1 MGGSRSLRE
10 AGYRPHPSGETP
22 DPLLFGTSKA
32 GGLAGVP
39 PAGAWGLAPARE
51 ATLAR
56 APRMTR
62 MTTLQIEALLPD
74 QAEGAA
80 PLSVEAGWN
89 QIAADWRLML
99 GEGRGFGVRD
109 ASGSW
114 IASALVLPLGP
125 AISWISM
132 VLVTKPS
139 RRQGHGTRL
148 LQRCFAEIEATGV
161 TAGLDATELGRP
173 VYLPLGFR
181 DVYPLSRWRAEAGQR
196 HAVEPPHGV
205 RVRSA
210 GAGRPAAHRG
220 ARCGAFGVCAR
231 AHRRSPAGPGAVA
244 GACCRARRWHAGR
257 LCAGTGRTCRHAC
270 RPRGGRGGEDRAR
283 AALACDGRDAGA
295 RDPGCARPASWHHER
310 GCARRA
316 RPRLE
321 ASCACCAG
329 PARPSRTPPA
339 SSRLRA
345 RS

>member
-1 MGGSRSLRE
+1 
-10 AGYRPHPSGETP
+10 
-22 DPLLFGTSKA
+22 
-32 GGLAGVP
+32 
-39 PAGAWGLAPARE
+39 
-51 ATLAR
+51 
-56 APRMTR
+56 

-109 ASGSW
+109 ASGHW

-181 DVYPLSRWRAEAGQR
+181 DVYALSRWRAGAGQR

-210 GAGRPAAHRG
+210 GLGDLPRIVALDAAHSRFARG
-220 ARCGAFGVCAR
+220 RIVDHLLGRAPSLAPSAR
-231 AHRRSPAGPGAVA
+231 
-244 GACCRARRWHAGR
+244 
-257 LCAGTGRTCRHAC
+257 TRT
-270 RPRGGRGGEDRAR
+270 
-283 AALACDGRDAGA
+283 
-295 RDPGCARPASWHHER
+295 
-310 GCARRA
+310 
-316 RPRLE
+316 
-321 ASCACCAG
+321 
-329 PARPSRTPPA
+329 SR
-339 SSRLRA
+339 
-345 RS
+345 